1 MKHGERG
8 FTLVELLIAVS
19 IMFVLSGAAG
29 AVTFQTLKGAA
40 RGNGYMSA
48 VRQIENAGHWISRDA
63 QMADGI
69 KTDGLTWPDFLVIN
83 WVERDYVHDE
93 IYHSATYYFDNFSG
107 NIGRLMRRHW
117 SSAGANE
124 TTLVGESIYYDAIHP
139 DETKAHYRGPVLTVK
154 LTSIIGEKHETKE
167 YKIIPR
173 PNM

>member
-1 MKHGERG
+1 MRRGESG
-8 FTLVELLIAVS
+8 FTLLELLVAVS

-40 RGNGYMSA
+40 RGNGYMAA
-48 VRQIENAGHWISRDA
+48 VRQVENAGHWISRDA

-93 IYHSATYYFDNFSG
+93 IYHSATYYFEDFSG
-107 NIGRLMRRHW
+107 NMGKLMRRHW
-117 SSAGANE
+117 SSDGANE
-124 TTLVGESIYYDAIHP
+124 TALVAKDIYYDAVHP
-139 DETKAHYRGPVLTVK
+139 NETKAHYVGLLLTVK
-154 LTSIIGEKHETKE
+154 LTSIVGEKHETKE
-167 YKIIPR
+167 YKIVPR